1 MRRTIIFIICS
12 QTISWMT
19 LCMSRPIICIGS
31 YLQVTWWALGQWK
44 GKKIAMN
51 DYNFYCYSPTYFTLS
66 AINLTPKR
74 LWLSARY
81 MYSSFAWF
89 VLVNQKEN
97 IHLDQAPVVQM
108 LDSTIQQI
116 SIWDKYLG
124 NQLLH
129 YPLDRDFSI
138 G

>member
-1 MRRTIIFIICS
+1 
-12 QTISWMT
+12 
-19 LCMSRPIICIGS
+19 
-31 YLQVTWWALGQWK
+31 
-44 GKKIAMN
+44 MN

-66 AINLTPKR
+66 AINLTAKR

-97 IHLDQAPVVQM
+97 IPLDQAPVVQM

-116 SIWDKYLG
+116 SIGDKYLE

>member
-1 MRRTIIFIICS
+1 
-12 QTISWMT
+12 
-19 LCMSRPIICIGS
+19 
-31 YLQVTWWALGQWK
+31 
-44 GKKIAMN
+44 MN
-51 DYNFYCYSPTYFTLS
+51 DYNFYCYSPTYFTLI

-116 SIWDKYLG
+116 SIWDRYLG

-138 G
+138 R

>member
-1 MRRTIIFIICS
+1 
-12 QTISWMT
+12 
-19 LCMSRPIICIGS
+19 
-31 YLQVTWWALGQWK
+31 
-44 GKKIAMN
+44 
-51 DYNFYCYSPTYFTLS
+51 
-66 AINLTPKR
+66 
-74 LWLSARY
+74 

-116 SIWDKYLG
+116 SIGDKYLE

>member
-1 MRRTIIFIICS
+1 
-12 QTISWMT
+12 
-19 LCMSRPIICIGS
+19 
-31 YLQVTWWALGQWK
+31 
-44 GKKIAMN
+44 
-51 DYNFYCYSPTYFTLS
+51 
-66 AINLTPKR
+66 
-74 LWLSARY
+74 

-138 G
+138 GQRYPPFEQLSTGVTWGCLIIG